1 MRLVLIPGCHAAAD
15 HSVADAREI
24 SAGKERDVR
33 PSVELKRAHFRGNDG
48 KGSSASSSPHS
59 CKSAPRSRHS
69 RECGNPVFAL
79 PCLAVALAATFATL
93 ARAEPPAWIDAAY
106 YAFDSA
112 KTTAN
117 GALGAQQLAQ
127 KTYGQPALRL
137 DPGIPAGIPIS
148 ALSIDGDDI
157 YLVTAVMWRM
167 DGQLVTP
174 RDVVKIASGGA
185 ASIAV
190 KGSDMGL
197 PPASRIAALSVRSGE
212 TLFSLD
218 IHADFGGFKARPSDI
233 LQWDGNA
240 LSKPYSADT
249 LGIPAS
255 TKLTA
260 LDRTATGSLLMAFDA
275 GADIH
280 GIQTMP
286 GDLLEYRP
294 TADAWSRARARKN
307 LGVNC
312 SPCDLTAIA
321 ADTNAST
328 VFRDGLETD

>member
-1 MRLVLIPGCHAAAD
+1 MTANRPTVVGLTMWYGRLTPGGEQNTSKVLSDQQGEPMRQVLRLGSGTGIARGC
-15 HSVADAREI
+15 
-24 SAGKERDVR
+24 
-33 PSVELKRAHFRGNDG
+33 RGR
-48 KGSSASSSPHS
+48 
-59 CKSAPRSRHS
+59 KST
-69 RECGNPVFAL
+69 CV
-79 PCLAVALAATFATL
+79 AATAVTML
-93 ARAEPPAWIDAAY
+93 AFSLSVQAEPSGWIDTAY

-112 KTTAN
+112 KTTAS

-127 KTYGQPALRL
+127 KAYGQPAQRL

-167 DGQLVTP
+167 DSQLVTP
-174 RDVVKIASGGA
+174 RDVVKIASGGTT
-185 ASIAV
+185 SIAF

-197 PPASRIAALSVRSGE
+197 PPASRIAALSVNSDE

-233 LQWDGNA
+233 LQWNGAA
-240 LSKPYSADT
+240 LSKAYSADT

-280 GIQTMP
+280 GIA
-286 GDLLEYRP
+286 L
-294 TADAWSRARARKN
+294 
-307 LGVNC
+307 
-312 SPCDLTAIA
+312 
-321 ADTNAST
+321 ADTAHVVNDTISRHLVPSSLSVDTWRRRSSAHH
-328 VFRDGLETD
+328 LP